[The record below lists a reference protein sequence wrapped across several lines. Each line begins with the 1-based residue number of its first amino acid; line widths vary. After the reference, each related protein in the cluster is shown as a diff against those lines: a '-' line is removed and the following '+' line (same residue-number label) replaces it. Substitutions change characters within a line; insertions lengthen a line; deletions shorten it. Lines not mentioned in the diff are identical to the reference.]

1 MDEAARLLR
10 KSLIHVETDDV
21 VLGDVPA
28 RRQKKNVPGT
38 TTTDPDKP
46 TTEDDG
52 AKGKKQV
59 SLLSLLPSFPHWQ
72 AVTLPLHYFSPQLFR
87 MRST

>member
-28 RRQKKNVPGT
+28 RRHKKNVPGT
-38 TTTDPDKP
+38 TATDPDKP
-46 TTEDDG
+46 TAEDDG
-52 AKGKKQV
+52 AKEKKQV
-59 SLLSLLPSFPHWQ
+59 SCCPYFFSSLASGN
-72 AVTLPLHYFSPQLFR
+72 TPLHSFSPQLFR
-87 MRST
+87 MKSI